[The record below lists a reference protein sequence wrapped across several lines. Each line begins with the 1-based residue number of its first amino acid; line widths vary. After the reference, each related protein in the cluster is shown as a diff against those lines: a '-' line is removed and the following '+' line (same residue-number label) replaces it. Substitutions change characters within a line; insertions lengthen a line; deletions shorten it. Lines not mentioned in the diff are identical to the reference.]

1 MADDA
6 KSVKVSL
13 HPMHQQ
19 VLANLAILRA
29 ATAPDKRTLKAI
41 EVLQKIDEEL
51 KTIHCPVMSLFVK
64 FEQYKK

>member
-6 KSVKVSL
+6 KIVEVSL
-13 HPMHQQ
+13 HPMHLQ

-29 ATAPDKRTLKAI
+29 ATAPDEITRKAI
-41 EVLQKIDEEL
+41 EVLQKIDDDL
-51 KTIHCPVMSLFVK
+51 KKIGCPVMSFFVK